1 MTLVILG
8 TQDKSFDRLLRM
20 VEKEI
25 KNNNLKGEVIVQ
37 AGQTK
42 FKSKYMEIFDLI
54 PITKFNKLIKEADL
68 VITHGGVGSII
79 QALKHNKKVI
89 AVPRLA
95 RYKEHENDHQLQI
108 VEEFTKNGY
117 ILSAKNTKE
126 LNKALEDVNKFEP
139 KKYKSNNNKMVKLI
153 ENFIDNL

>member
-42 FKSKYMEIFDLI
+42 FKSKYMKIFDLI

-95 RYKEHENDHQLQI
+95 RYKEHENDHQIQI
-108 VEEFTKNGY
+108 VEEFTRNGY

-126 LNKALEDVNKFEP
+126 LNKALEDVNKFEQ
-139 KKYKSNNNKMVKLI
+139 KKYKSNNSKMVKLI